1 MKAREVAVGRDNAE
15 GVESLL
21 IQKVHR
27 IDDEGGIRRILAYG
41 VAVLLDRLNGV
52 VEQFFFPGVKRGRG
66 PIAVNALVYQ
76 VAHAG
81 RFLKDDACVFA

>member
-1 MKAREVAVGRDNAE
+1 MMRAE
-15 GVESLL
+15 S
-21 IQKVHR
+21 
-27 IDDEGGIRRILAYG
+27 YG

-52 VEQFFFPGVKRGRG
+52 VEQFLFPGVECGCG

>member
-1 MKAREVAVGRDNAE
+1 MMRAE
-15 GVESLL
+15 S
-21 IQKVHR
+21 
-27 IDDEGGIRRILAYG
+27 DEFLPT
-41 VAVLLDRLNGV
+41 VLLYCWLNGV
-52 VEQFFFPGVKRGRG
+52 VEQFFFPGVERGRG